1 MRPILSVALITL
13 TAGWV
18 SAAPTRTKVAAAATA
33 AQQEAIIK
41 LVQHSQRAGWLR
53 HDLKGYLA
61 PWAKKARLVIGRTG
75 KPSRLD
81 VVLPYRKLKQVRAL
95 RFRGRPLKSRT
106 MEFSNVKL
114 SFSSSSRALLS
125 MRVKQRIPGGFETVE
140 DHYKLRKTRAGWR
153 IFHNR
158 SWPVEVGFGDN
169 PIRALRG
176 GKQPPSQRVAYGPE
190 IWKKLD
196 DMVKRVRATKKLTLL
211 ARALLNAWRF
221 TEAHQVMKRHTK
233 KKIATGTD
241 WALRGVTAA
250 MAGDA
255 ADAIRSFKRAH
266 QLDPKTAVPG
276 YAKDLK

>member
-1 MRPILSVALITL
+1 MRQILYVALITL
-13 TAGWV
+13 NAGWV
-18 SAAPTRTKVAAAATA
+18 SAAPKTTKVAAAATA

-41 LVQHSQRAGWLR
+41 LVQSSQRAGWLR
-53 HDLKGYLA
+53 HDVEGYLA
-61 PWAKKARLVIGRTG
+61 PWAKNARLVIGRTR
-75 KPSRLD
+75 KPSRMD

-106 MEFSNVKL
+106 MAFSNVKL
-114 SFSSSSRALLS
+114 SFSSPTRAALS
-125 MRVKQRIPGGFETVE
+125 MRVKQGIPGGFETVE
-140 DHYKLRKTRAGWR
+140 DLYELRKSKAGWR
-153 IFHNR
+153 IHHNR
-158 SWPVEVGFGDN
+158 SWPVEVGFGN
-169 PIRALRG
+169 SPIRTLHG
-176 GKQPPSQRVAYGPE
+176 GKQPPPQRVVYGPE

-196 DMVKRVRATKKLTLL
+196 DMVQRVRATKKLTLL

-233 KKIATGTD
+233 KKIVTGTD

-255 ADAIRSFKRAH
+255 VDAIRSFKRAH
-266 QLDPKTAVPG
+266 KQDPKTAVPG